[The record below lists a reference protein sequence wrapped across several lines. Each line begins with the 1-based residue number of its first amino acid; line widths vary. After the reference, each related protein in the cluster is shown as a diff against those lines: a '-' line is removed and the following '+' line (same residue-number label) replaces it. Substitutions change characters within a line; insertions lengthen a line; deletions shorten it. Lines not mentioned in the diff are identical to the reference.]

1 MSMPMKNLMNIWGVL
16 LNQVFPSHG
25 LWAIYGPECVL
36 WACTHFLYFVTQY
49 DAELLLDIRKHI
61 LLLLVVFGS
70 TCCFGQLSS
79 LMCPIKSNILGCVLL
94 MNILKNACKLQ
105 QKLNLILKDYLS
117 ISTVKCRTKLILL
130 KKNIE

>member
-1 MSMPMKNLMNIWGVL
+1 
-16 LNQVFPSHG
+16 
-25 LWAIYGPECVL
+25 
-36 WACTHFLYFVTQY
+36 
-49 DAELLLDIRKHI
+49 
-61 LLLLVVFGS
+61 
-70 TCCFGQLSS
+70 
-79 LMCPIKSNILGCVLL
+79 LL